1 MPETIGTLELK
12 IARLEQRLA
21 VIRQQQRLSQPY
33 PEHRAA
39 LLSEDRHLQTVLSQL
54 NRRRQE
60 VLPAQRTA

>member
-1 MPETIGTLELK
+1 MPETVGMLELK

-39 LLSEDRHLQTVLSQL
+39 LLSQARHLQAVLAQL
-54 NRRRQE
+54 NWRRQE
-60 VLPAQRTA
+60 VGPARQAA